1 MPDTE
6 TVRDHREAV
15 VPLRRNRGFSLLLG
29 GSWVSMLGSRVT
41 TIAYPLMVLAISRSP
56 LLAGWACFAA
66 TAPSVLF
73 YLPAGAIVDRCNPR
87 LAMLVCEICR
97 GLVIAS
103 MVAALLMSELT
114 VWRLIAAAVVEEILE
129 VFSNLAERRL
139 TCSLVEPGHV
149 PSALARTEA
158 RTHLAVL
165 LGRPLGAL
173 LFGISHILPFSF
185 DSLTFG
191 VSAVSLMRMRKY
203 QRDGSCAPLP
213 KTRLTREIGDG
224 FRWLRN
230 DPLALVA
237 LPLTAGTT
245 FVGQALIMIFLSE
258 AQSSNLTTSAIGIIL
273 AASGVGGVLGSLVAP
288 PLFRTFNFYMFNAQL
303 AGWLLAF
310 ACLTEWGWRSFPC
323 MAVAMMFMSF
333 TGALGNVALD
343 NYIAQTVGPAL
354 LGRVM
359 SINSLISFAALA
371 LGPLFGAV
379 VLRLHGPH
387 AAVVALLFLVGLLC
401 VATPVLPGWEA
412 LCHPAEHVAKVL
424 HQRLAAW
431 SQSRRD
437 SAAQPPPG
445 PAEPASCPS
454 GGTNRQIFIPP
465 GGARTSVTDVL
476 SG

>member
-1 MPDTE
+1 MPDTQ
-6 TVRDHREAV
+6 TVRNHRESV
-15 VPLRRNRGFSLLLG
+15 VPLRRNHGFSLLLG

-41 TIAYPLMVLAISRSP
+41 TIACPLLVLAMSGSP

-66 TAPSVLF
+66 AAPSVLF
-73 YLPAGAIVDRCNPR
+73 YLPAGAIIDRCNPR
-87 LAMLVCEICR
+87 LAMLACEIFR
-97 GLVIAS
+97 GLIIAS
-103 MVAALLMSELT
+103 MVTALALSELT
-114 VWRLIAAAVVEEILE
+114 VWRLIAAAAVEEILE

-139 TCSLVEPGHV
+139 ACSVVEPGQV

-158 RTHLAVL
+158 RTHLVVM

-173 LFGISHILPFSF
+173 LFSVSHILPFSF

-191 VSAVSLMRMRKY
+191 VSATALLRMRKY
-203 QRDGSCAPLP
+203 QRDDSCAPAP
-213 KTRLTREIGDG
+213 RTRLTREMGDG

-230 DPLALVA
+230 DPFALIA

-258 AQSSNLTTSAIGIIL
+258 ARAYNLATPAVGIIL

-288 PLFRTFNFYMFNAQL
+288 PLFNRFGCYMFNAQL
-303 AGWLLAF
+303 AGWLLTF

-323 MAVAMMFMSF
+323 IAAAMMFMSF
-333 TGALGNVALD
+333 TGAVGNVALD
-343 NYIAQTVGPAL
+343 NYIALTAGPGL

-401 VATPVLPGWEA
+401 VAAPILPGWEA
-412 LCHPAEHVAKVL
+412 LCHPSEYVAKVL
-424 HQRLAAW
+424 HHRVAAW
-431 SQSRRD
+431 SQHRRGRRR
-437 SAAQPPPG
+437 AG
-445 PAEPASCPS
+445 PAW
-454 GGTNRQIFIPP
+454 P
-465 GGARTSVTDVL
+465 G
-476 SG
+476 